1 MLAVIKVL
9 MVWVWIRWKMVVIHL
24 LWLRFAE
31 REWKGRWGS
40 GYVLCLEVVRYDP
53 VDYVVCSCRVRS

>member
-1 MLAVIKVL
+1 MGVDT
-9 MVWVWIRWKMVVIHL
+9 MEDGGDSPWIYL

-40 GYVLCLEVVRYDP
+40 GDVLCLEVVRYDP
-53 VDYVVCSCRVRS
+53 VDYVVCSCRARS